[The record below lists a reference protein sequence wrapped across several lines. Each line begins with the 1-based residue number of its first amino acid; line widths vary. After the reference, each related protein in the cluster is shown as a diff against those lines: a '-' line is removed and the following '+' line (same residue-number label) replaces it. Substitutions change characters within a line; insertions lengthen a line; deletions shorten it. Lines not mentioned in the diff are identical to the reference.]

1 MPAVRR
7 GLRQLCAACAP
18 NLRKP
23 PAPSGPAGTPAR
35 VLEELRVENLLLI
48 ERAELRLGAGL
59 SAITGETGAG
69 KTVLAHALDLLLG
82 GKPRAGIVRPGASEA
97 YVEGVF
103 ELPAGLL
110 EEAEFAELRAR
121 VGEELD
127 EIVLARRVSAEGRTR
142 AFVQGRSATAADLQA
157 LGGRLVAFFGQHE
170 HRRLT
175 LASAQLDLLD
185 GFCGRG
191 QLELRADLAG
201 AHARMR
207 ELERA
212 LAELRERA
220 GTRDRDLDLLAFEIE
235 EIEELDPSE
244 DERESLVAERSRLRQ
259 LDGLLAAAGAGAEA
273 IAPSGDDPGV
283 ATLLAG
289 TESLA
294 QSVAGADPELDAL
307 AERLAALRIE
317 AEDLGGELRRYADSL
332 EAEPGRLDVVE
343 ERLELYDRLER
354 KHGGSVAAVLEHA
367 ERCRGERALL
377 EHAEVETER
386 AEAALAEARAERDEF
401 ADQVGAAR
409 REAAPRLAERV
420 REELAA
426 LAMENAAFEVL
437 VEPRCGGGP
446 RSGAAAG
453 AGAPR
458 PPHGPPRAE
467 RVEFMLGPNPGV
479 PAAPI
484 RDAASG
490 GELSRVM
497 LALMTVAGTGE
508 SRTLVFDEVDAGVGG
523 QTARAVGERLR
534 ALGDTRQVLCI
545 THLPQ
550 IAALAS
556 AHFRIEKSAETDL
569 DLGHYE
575 RFTDTN
581 TSRASNATAGAI
593 YNSVIRR
600 ERRGDYLG
608 GTVQVIPPITAEIKN
623 R

>member
-1 MPAVRR
+1 
-7 GLRQLCAACAP
+7 
-18 NLRKP
+18 
-23 PAPSGPAGTPAR
+23 
-35 VLEELRVENLLLI
+35 VLLELRIENLLLI
-48 ERAELRLGAGL
+48 ERAELRPGHGL
-59 SAITGETGAG
+59 TAITGETGAG
-69 KTVLAHALDLLLG
+69 KSVLAHALDLLLG
-82 GKPRAGIVRPGASEA
+82 GKPRPGIVRPGASEA
-97 YVEGVF
+97 YVEGAF

-110 EEAEFAELRAR
+110 EEPEFAELRER

-127 EIVLARRVSAEGRTR
+127 EIVLARRVSAEGRSR

-185 GFCGRG
+185 GFCGRE
-191 QLELRADLAG
+191 QLELRASLAA
-201 AHARMR
+201 AHGRMR

-235 EIEELDPSE
+235 EIEQLDPSE
-244 DERESLVAERSRLRQ
+244 VEKDSLLAERSRLRQ

-273 IAPSGDDPGV
+273 IAPSADDPGV
-283 ATLLAG
+283 ATLLSGA
-289 TESLA
+289 ERLA
-294 QSVAGADPELDAL
+294 EQVAGADRELDAL
-307 AERLAALRIE
+307 AERLAAVRLE
-317 AEDLGGELRRYADSL
+317 AEDVGAELRRYADSL

-354 KHGGSVAAVLEHA
+354 KHGGSVAAVLAHA
-367 ERCRGERALL
+367 ERCRRERDRL
-377 EHAEVETER
+377 EQAEVETER
-386 AEAALAEARAERDEF
+386 AEAALAEARADRDGLAE
-401 ADQVGAAR
+401 QVGAAR

-426 LAMENAAFEVL
+426 LAMENAAFEVE
-437 VEPRCGGGP
+437 VEPRGEAPDIGP
-446 RSGAAAG
+446 SGAE
-453 AGAPR
+453 
-458 PPHGPPRAE
+458 RA
-467 RVEFMLGPNPGV
+467 EFMLGPNPGV

-497 LALMTVAGTGE
+497 LALMTVAGMGE

-556 AHFRIEKSAETDL
+556 AHFRIEKSAEADTALTTVESLEGDGVVAEL
-569 DLGHYE
+569 CRMLGAE
-575 RFTDTN
+575 
-581 TSRASNATAGAI
+581 ASDKAA
-593 YNSVIRR
+593 RR
-600 ERRGDYLG
+600 HAKELL
-608 GTVQVIPPITAEIKN
+608 AAA
-623 R
+623 

>member
-1 MPAVRR
+1 M
-7 GLRQLCAACAP
+7 LL
-18 NLRKP
+18 
-23 PAPSGPAGTPAR
+23 
-35 VLEELRVENLLLI
+35 ELRIENLLLI
-48 ERAELRLGAGL
+48 ERAELRPGDGL
-59 SAITGETGAG
+59 TAITGETGAG

-82 GKPRAGIVRPGASEA
+82 GKPRSGIVRPGAPEA

-103 ELPAGLL
+103 ELPPGLL
-110 EEAEFAELRAR
+110 EEPELADLRER

-127 EIVLARRVSAEGRTR
+127 EIVLARRVSAEGRSR

-185 GFCGRG
+185 GFCGRE
-191 QLELRADLAG
+191 QLELRASLAA
-201 AHARMR
+201 AHGRMR

-244 DERESLVAERSRLRQ
+244 EERESLVAERSRLRQ

-273 IAPSGDDPGV
+273 IAPAGDQPGV
-283 ATLLAG
+283 AALLAG
-289 TESLA
+289 SESLA
-294 QSVAGADPELDAL
+294 QGVAGADRELDAL
-307 AERLAALRIE
+307 AERLAALRLE
-317 AEDLGGELRRYADSL
+317 AEDLGAELRRYADSL

-354 KHGGSVAAVLEHA
+354 KHGGSVAAVLAHA
-367 ERCRGERALL
+367 DRCRGERARL

-386 AEAALAEARAERDEF
+386 AEAALAEARAERD
-401 ADQVGAAR
+401 ALAGRLGAAR
-409 REAAPRLAERV
+409 RKAAPKLSSRV
-420 REELAA
+420 RDELAA
-426 LAMENAAFEVL
+426 LAMDNAAFEVR
-437 VEPRCGGGP
+437 VEPRAGAPASGGAADASGGGP
-446 RSGAAAG
+446 SEPEI
-453 AGAPR
+453 GAPGAEI
-458 PPHGPPRAE
+458 GPTGAE
-467 RVEFMLGPNPGV
+467 RVEFMLAPNPGV

-556 AHFRIEKSAETDL
+556 AHFRIEKSAETDTAL
-569 DLGHYE
+569 TTVEALEGDGVVAELCRMLGAE
-575 RFTDTN
+575 ASDT
-581 TSRASNATAGAI
+581 AA
-593 YNSVIRR
+593 RR
-600 ERRGDYLG
+600 HAKELL
-608 GTVQVIPPITAEIKN
+608 AAA
-623 R
+623 